1 MSLDDHGVQ
10 PLSPGEQFALADLER
25 LLDGGDG
32 VWPEATNNGQGA
44 PPGVVRAAVAIA
56 VSMACLLIGLAAV
69 AGGLVFA
76 TAVAAAFAS
85 SAIILTWL
93 IRRNRS
99 R

>member
-1 MSLDDHGVQ
+1 MSLDDRGVQ
-10 PLSPGEQFALADLER
+10 PLSPGEQFALAELER
-25 LLDGGDG
+25 LLGSGDG

-69 AGGLVFA
+69 AGGLVLA
-76 TAVAAAFAS
+76 AAVAAAFAS
-85 SAIILTWL
+85 SATVLTWL
-93 IRRNRS
+93 IRRNRL